1 MKTLMG
7 WHFSRAGKLLDGR
20 AIKVGDW
27 MSLRKLDWKQAKVR
41 AKESWQPSE
50 SLKKIEQCHPVM
62 CVVGYH
68 ASQRPRNALRYAY
81 HREIKQLTAERV
93 AIRGRLIEGDDK
105 FVGLERQVTA
115 ILSPKETRRML
126 LLYVCRNC
134 KHELRYHRDSDA
146 RSIALTEDGTAKELR
161 RIEEAE
167 AYLLDE
173 ASKPKVWKRET
184 YSTALIR
191 TIVEGSRYMSVTD
204 CVQSYNQRSPKGTLS
219 RLLMNAMGL

>member
-7 WHFSRAGKLLDGR
+7 WHFSSAGKLLDGR

-68 ASQRPRNALRYAY
+68 ASQRPRDALRYAY
-81 HREIKQLTAERV
+81 NREIKQLTAERV
-93 AIRGRLIEGDDK
+93 AIRGRLIEGQDK

-115 ILSPKETRRML
+115 ILSPKETRRAL

-134 KHELRYHRDSDA
+134 KHELKYHRDST
-146 RSIALTEDGTAKELR
+146 ILTEDGAAKELG

-191 TIVEGSRYMSVTD
+191 TIVGGSRYMSVTD
-204 CVQSYNQRSPKGTLS
+204 CVQNYNQRSPKGTLA
-219 RLLMNAMGL
+219 RLLMKAMGL